1 MPVTI
6 NGSGSIAGL
15 NAGGLPSSAL
25 TGAIPTSIMPAG
37 SVIQTVTATHSTIST
52 NETTTYTDTG
62 LTATISISAN
72 SKVLVLVTQQVEIKQ
87 TTTKVRGD
95 IRIMRGSTEVYA
107 NSTHQGIMME
117 NQTTETKYLAHYV
130 NLTFLDTG
138 ASTGSNTY
146 KTQIR
151 CHTEGNN
158 ARIRTSDNS
167 APASI
172 TLMELAG

>member
-72 SKVLVLVTQQVEIKQ
+72 SKVFVLVTQQVEIKQ

-130 NLTFLDTG
+130 SLSCLDTSP
-138 ASTGSNTY
+138 STGSNTY

-151 CHTEGNN
+151 CHSAGNN

-167 APASI
+167 IPATI
-172 TLMELAG
+172 VLMEIAG

>member
-62 LTATISISAN
+62 LTATISISAK

-130 NLTFLDTG
+130 SLSCLDTSP
-138 ASTGSNTY
+138 STGSNTY

-151 CHTEGNN
+151 CHSAGNN

-167 APASI
+167 IPATI
-172 TLMELAG
+172 VLMEIAG

>member
-1 MPVTI
+1 MCI
-6 NGSGSIAGL
+6 RDS
-15 NAGGLPSSAL
+15 
-25 TGAIPTSIMPAG
+25 
-37 SVIQTVTATHSTIST
+37 
-52 NETTTYTDTG
+52 
-62 LTATISISAN
+62 

-130 NLTFLDTG
+130 SLSCLDTSP
-138 ASTGSNTY
+138 STGSNTY

-151 CHTEGNN
+151 CHSAGNN

-167 APASI
+167 IPATI
-172 TLMELAG
+172 VLMEIAG

>member
-37 SVIQTVTATHSTIST
+37 SVIQSVTATHSTIST

-130 NLTFLDTG
+130 SLSCLDTSP
-138 ASTGSNTY
+138 STGSNTY

-151 CHTEGNN
+151 CHSAGNN
-158 ARIRTSDNS
+158 ARVRTSDNS
-167 APASI
+167 IPATI
-172 TLMELAG
+172 VLMEIAG

>member
-6 NGSGSIAGL
+6 NGNGSITGL
-15 NAGGLPSSAL
+15 AVGGIDGTKVVTSA
-25 TGAIPTSIMPAG
+25 AQPAG
-37 SVIQTVTATHSTIST
+37 SVIQTITSTHSST
-52 NETTTYTDTG
+52 HANETTTYTDTG

-72 SKVLVLVTQQVEIKQ
+72 SKVLVMVTQPMEIKQ

-95 IRIMRGSTEVYA
+95 LRIMRGSTEVYA

-130 NLTFLDTG
+130 SLSCLDTG

-151 CHTEGNN
+151 CHTAGNN
-158 ARIRTSDNS
+158 ARVRTSDNS
-167 APASI
+167 IPATI
-172 TLMELAG
+172 VLMEIAG

>member
-130 NLTFLDTG
+130 SLSCLDTSP
-138 ASTGSNTY
+138 STGSNTY

-151 CHTEGNN
+151 CHSACNN

-167 APASI
+167 IPATI
-172 TLMELAG
+172 VLMEIAG

>member
-1 MPVTI
+1 MPITI
-6 NGSGSIAGL
+6 NGNGSITGL
-15 NAGGLPSSAL
+15 AQGGIDGTKVVTSA
-25 TGAIPTSIMPAG
+25 AQPAG
-37 SVIQTVTATHSTIST
+37 SVIQTITATHSSSHANT
-52 NETTTYTDTG
+52 TTTYTDTG

-72 SKVLVLVTQQVEIKQ
+72 SKVLVMVTQPMEIKH

-130 NLTFLDTG
+130 SLSCLDTSP
-138 ASTGSNTY
+138 STGSNTY

-151 CHTEGNN
+151 CHTAGNN
-158 ARIRTSDNS
+158 ARVRTSDNS
-167 APASI
+167 IPATI
-172 TLMELAG
+172 VLMEIAG

>member
-37 SVIQTVTATHSTIST
+37 SVIKTVTATHSTIST

-130 NLTFLDTG
+130 SLSCLDTSP
-138 ASTGSNTY
+138 STGSNTY

-151 CHTEGNN
+151 CHSAGNN

-167 APASI
+167 IPATI
-172 TLMELAG
+172 VLMEIAG

>member
-6 NGSGSIAGL
+6 NGDGSITGL
-15 NAGGLPSSAL
+15 AVGGIDGTKVVTSA
-25 TGAIPTSIMPAG
+25 AQPAG
-37 SVIQTVTATHSTIST
+37 SVIQTITATHSST
-52 NETTTYTDTG
+52 HANETTTYTDTG

-72 SKVLVLVTQQVEIKQ
+72 SKVLVMVTQPMEIKH

-130 NLTFLDTG
+130 SLSCLDTG

-151 CHTEGNN
+151 CHTAGNN
-158 ARIRTSDNS
+158 ARVRTSDNS
-167 APASI
+167 IPATI
-172 TLMELAG
+172 VLMEIAG

>member
-130 NLTFLDTG
+130 ILSCLDTSP
-138 ASTGSNTY
+138 STGSNTY

-151 CHTEGNN
+151 CHSAGNN

-167 APASI
+167 IPATI
-172 TLMELAG
+172 VLMEIAG

>member
-130 NLTFLDTG
+130 SLSCLDTSP
-138 ASTGSNTY
+138 STGSNTY

-151 CHTEGNN
+151 CHSAGNN

>member
-130 NLTFLDTG
+130 SL
-138 ASTGSNTY
+138 
-146 KTQIR
+146 
-151 CHTEGNN
+151 
-158 ARIRTSDNS
+158 
-167 APASI
+167 
-172 TLMELAG
+172 